1 MNRSGTC
8 GPPGVDG
15 VVRDVP
21 LDELRDGIGVDD
33 GSCLARNVNSF
44 LEGGAASSSSPP
56 YVCSGLLSSFS
67 FSRAEDRLGV
77 RNICWSFIGEN
88 ISPPI
93 ALRRS

>member
-33 GSCLARNVNSF
+33 GNCLARNVNSF
-44 LEGGAASSSSPP
+44 LVGGAASS
-56 YVCSGLLSSFS
+56 LS
-67 FSRAEDRLGV
+67 L
-77 RNICWSFIGEN
+77 IHI
-88 ISPPI
+88 
-93 ALRRS
+93 